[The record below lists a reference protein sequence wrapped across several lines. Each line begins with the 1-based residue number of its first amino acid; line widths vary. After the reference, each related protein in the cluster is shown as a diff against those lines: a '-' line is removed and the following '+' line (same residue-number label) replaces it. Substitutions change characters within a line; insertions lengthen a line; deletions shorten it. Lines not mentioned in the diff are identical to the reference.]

1 MTEPPFERLTALER
15 EVAELRKLVDL
26 LLAERR
32 SRLEARDQSVKR
44 QIGIR

>member
-1 MTEPPFERLTALER
+1 MTESPFERLAALER
-15 EVAELRKLVDL
+15 EVTEIRKLVDL

-32 SRLEARDQSVKR
+32 ARLEARDQSVKR